1 MSSALTR
8 STDESGRM
16 SGEMQAVH
24 DFIVFARIESDEAAL
39 QRDSFIKLWD
49 DLGWFDLHFPS
60 QELYDE
66 IKNRE
71 NQFWVANRPKEER
84 ATAAQVVRNNPTDPR
99 QLSGGVF
106 PQDERIKDVAQ
117 PDIEKLDEQIEDAK
131 PLFEW
136 PSWMAPAV
144 IGTILVGAGLGIA
157 KVVSGLNPMALAM
170 KLAKKG

>member
-8 STDESGRM
+8 STDESAVM
-16 SGEMQAVH
+16 SGQMQAVH
-24 DFIVFARIESDEAAL
+24 DFIVFARIESDEAAFL
-39 QRDSFIKLWD
+39 RDDFIKRWD

-60 QELYDE
+60 QELFDE

-84 ATAAQVVRNNPTDPR
+84 ASAANVVRNNPTDPR

-106 PQDERIKDVAQ
+106 PQDERIKDVKE
-117 PDIEKLDEQIEDAK
+117 PDIENLEEQIEEAK
-131 PLFEW
+131 PFW
-136 PSWMAPAV
+136 PSWTGPAV
-144 IGTILVGAGLGIA
+144 IITALAGVGLGIA

-170 KLAKKG
+170 KFAKKG